1 VTVHGGP
8 LLGPLRTLTCLVAPT
23 RGWGQ
28 GSAGYGPRTIGSPR
42 TCRICGDVQA
52 GIVSTVSAK
61 LRLKGPIHLA
71 CSETECWKCKRATPV
86 FAIEASDLK
95 NLEHGDASQPVGEPV
110 FVHDIVGKLPA
121 SLQAGLTE
129 HAPHYQPT
137 LSRTTGATSWA
148 NQCVHCRAL
157 QGDFFMHSEPD
168 GPFFSGPQRFNG
180 TRILLT
186 DKNIELENASYGLRA
201 CLCEHAAPSGAIQLV
216 LPSELATVASSNL

>member
-1 VTVHGGP
+1 M
-8 LLGPLRTLTCLVAPT
+8 
-23 RGWGQ
+23 
-28 GSAGYGPRTIGSPR
+28 
-42 TCRICGDVQA
+42 
-52 GIVSTVSAK
+52 VSTMSAK

-71 CSETECWKCKRATPV
+71 CSETECWKCKRSTPV

-110 FVHDIVGKLPA
+110 FVHDIVGNLPA

-137 LSRTTGATSWA
+137 PSRTTGTTSWA

-157 QGDFFMHSEPD
+157 QGGFFMHSEPD
-168 GPFFSGPQRFNG
+168 GPFFGGPQRFNG

-186 DKNIELENASYGLRA
+186 DKNIEVEDDASYGL
-201 CLCEHAAPSGAIQLV
+201 
-216 LPSELATVASSNL
+216 